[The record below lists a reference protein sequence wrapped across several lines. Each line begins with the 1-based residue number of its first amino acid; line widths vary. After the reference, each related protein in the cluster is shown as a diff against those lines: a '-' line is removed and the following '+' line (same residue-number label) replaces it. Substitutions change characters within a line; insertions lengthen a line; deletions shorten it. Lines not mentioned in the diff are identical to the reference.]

1 VWTGLGRGSGIC
13 PESGAE
19 VESTSDA
26 ASVAAAG
33 RMAPVAPSVATS
45 FVAKGGGKS
54 RAPFATVGV
63 GELEI
68 AAGALDVSVVCAT
81 LGGDGGASGG
91 CPTNDDPSGA
101 AFSVCSGS
109 GAFVEAAASGL
120 RKVETFGNSTWYRI
134 KAVIVHKITGTAM
147 IIAKKIVIRRN
158 DAK

>member
-91 CPTNDDPSGA
+91 CSTNDDP
-101 AFSVCSGS
+101 S